1 MIGISSPSF
10 SLIEFDDMLEKI
22 RKEFELWEVVAELDH
37 DLPAIEEGVK
47 YAMDSYGMKFQV
59 HAPIADLN
67 IGSPS
72 ERMRAHSLEE
82 LLMLMQTCERLS
94 IPMITIHPGS
104 AVAYGDNVK
113 SRVREATRLS
123 MKIIDRA
130 IDGMSLKVA
139 IENMPPGTWSICYDV
154 GELISMV
161 EGTRIGICFD
171 TGHAH
176 VAGTIDGFL
185 RERERILNIHIHN
198 NDGTSD
204 QHLAMDKGTIDLKP
218 IVGALSRKYRGN
230 YIIEAN
236 NLREGIESKKILEGW
251 LE

>member
-10 SLIEFDDMLEKI
+10 SFLDFEEMLEKI

-72 ERMRAHSLEE
+72 DRMRARALEE
-82 LLMLMQTCERLS
+82 LLMIMQTCERLS
-94 IPMITIHPGS
+94 IQMITIHPGA
-104 AVAYGDNVK
+104 AVAYGEDVK
-113 SRVREATRLS
+113 SRVREATRAS
-123 MKIIDRA
+123 IKIIDRA
-130 IDGMSLKVA
+130 IEGMSLKVA
-139 IENMPPGTWSICYDV
+139 LENMPPGTWSICYDID
-154 GELISMV
+154 ELKSMV

-185 RERERILNIHIHN
+185 REREMILNVHLHN
-198 NDGTSD
+198 NDKTSD
-204 QHLAMDKGTIDLKP
+204 QHLALDKGTIDLKP
-218 IVGALSRKYRGN
+218 IVGTLSRKYRGN

-236 NLREGIESKKILEGW
+236 NLREGIESKRILEGW
-251 LE
+251 LA

>member
-94 IPMITIHPGS
+94 IPNEPS
-104 AVAYGDNVK
+104 S
-113 SRVREATRLS
+113 SRMGCL
-123 MKIIDRA
+123 
-130 IDGMSLKVA
+130 
-139 IENMPPGTWSICYDV
+139 
-154 GELISMV
+154 
-161 EGTRIGICFD
+161 
-171 TGHAH
+171 
-176 VAGTIDGFL
+176 
-185 RERERILNIHIHN
+185 
-198 NDGTSD
+198 
-204 QHLAMDKGTIDLKP
+204 
-218 IVGALSRKYRGN
+218 
-230 YIIEAN
+230 
-236 NLREGIESKKILEGW
+236 
-251 LE
+251 